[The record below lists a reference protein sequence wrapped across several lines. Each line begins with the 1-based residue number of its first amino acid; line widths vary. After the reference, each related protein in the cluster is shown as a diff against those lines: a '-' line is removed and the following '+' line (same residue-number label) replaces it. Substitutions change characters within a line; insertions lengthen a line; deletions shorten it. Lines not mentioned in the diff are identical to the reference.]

1 MAITK
6 ILNINCSTEGN
17 PASHLKNALEYVQN
31 PDKTEKCHLVG
42 SVNCLP
48 DSAYEQMLDTKRVYG
63 KSGKRQGYHVIISFP
78 PDEAVTPEQARF
90 VAEGFMEDVLKDEYE
105 AVYGI
110 HTDKEHTH
118 IHIIWNS
125 VNLVTGEKYNSPK
138 GNWKNHLQPITNK
151 YCEMLGL
158 DIMPAEYAKN
168 PVNMSKE
175 KWEYEQSFKDYI
187 LNDAKLCLSYAG
199 SLEHFIFLMK
209 RMGYEFK
216 GKDYLSVRIPGMKL
230 YHRLDKLNDIFSKE
244 ELLVILK
251 YGYGHY
257 YRKYQTKGILYV
269 KRANLTPMQ
278 KKYYAKMYR
287 LGLIEKKCYQCHSAE
302 MAKEIK
308 RMQFLQEQYL
318 FICKNDVSSIADLIQ
333 LNIKAKQTLADAG
346 IRQKEI
352 YRERSIRKRKC
363 KTTEDFMAYQIWYM
377 DSSNKLDGLK
387 AEKKKAKS
395 DIRMI
400 NACMG
405 ENLYTAL
412 GYVDEMEKL
421 DYGAEDVLPTM
432 YDYQKRD
439 IAEEF
444 EIVESMD
451 KVVVDTAKTEKDVA
465 GISED
470 CRVAEMV
477 FADALT
483 DNMIEKLTTER
494 PLYEDFGEKLMQSFH
509 NNHNDDDL
517 GYIEA
522 GNSFEL
528 PTDTDKRE
536 YNTENYEVFVDTPD
550 VSEKMAEDVAENGR
564 AGIDVGI
571 TDDDIIESAELTVE
585 GQAEQIASTIQRYY
599 KSYDYLSA
607 EDKARLFNF
616 KIDDNS
622 YNLELHAKV
631 LKKLGVHM
639 YGSDRFEDY
648 QSIYEETMR
657 KAEKQDSKYEYRY
670 DGKRWER
677 DRGR

>member
-6 ILNINCSTEGN
+6 ILNIKESKGRN
-17 PASHLKNALEYVQN
+17 PASHLENALQYIQS
-31 PDKTEKCHLVG
+31 PDKTEECVLVG
-42 SVNCLP
+42 SINCLP
-48 DSAYEQMLDTKRVYG
+48 DTAFEQMVETKNIFHKTG
-63 KSGKRQGYHVIISFP
+63 NRQGYHVILSFSP
-78 PDEAVTPEQARF
+78 EEKVTAEQAMYVLEHF
-90 VAEGFMEDVLKDEYE
+90 AKDVLGDDYE
-105 AVYGI
+105 AVFAV
-110 HTDKEHTH
+110 HTDREHMH
-118 IHIIWNS
+118 GHLIWNS
-125 VNLVTGEKYNSPK
+125 VSVTTGKKYNSPK
-138 GNWKNHLQPITNK
+138 GNWKNHLQPVTNK

-158 DIMPAEYAKN
+158 EIMPAEYAKN

-216 GKDYLSVRIPGMKL
+216 GKDYLSVKMPGMKL
-230 YHRLDKLNDIFSKE
+230 YHRLDKLDDIFSKE
-244 ELLVILK
+244 EMSVILK

-287 LGLIEKKCYQCHSAE
+287 LGLIEKKCYQYRSAE

-318 FICKNDVSSIADLIQ
+318 FICKNEVSSIADLIR
-333 LNIKAKQTLADAG
+333 LKIEANQTLEDAG
-346 IRQKEI
+346 NRQKEI
-352 YRERSIRKRKC
+352 YKERTIRKRKC
-363 KTTEDFMAYQIWYM
+363 KTVEVFKEYQIWNLE
-377 DSSNKLDGLK
+377 SANELDGLK
-387 AEKKKAKS
+387 AEKKQAKS

-400 NACMG
+400 NACMS
-405 ENLYTAL
+405 ENLYTAF
-412 GYVDEMEKL
+412 GYVDEMEEL
-421 DYGAEDVLPTM
+421 NYGAEDVLPVM
-432 YDYQKRD
+432 YDYRKRD

-451 KVVVDTAKTEKDVA
+451 
-465 GISED
+465 
-470 CRVAEMV
+470 RVAADMAETGQDEADISKDSCAV
-477 FADALT
+477 GVVSADAST
-483 DNMIEKLTTER
+483 DNMIEKLTTEQS
-494 PLYEDFGEKLMQSFH
+494 LYEDFGGELMQSFH
-509 NNHNDDDL
+509 NEHNDDEL

-522 GNSFEL
+522 GSSFEL
-528 PTDTDKRE
+528 PADTDKRG
-536 YNTENYEVFVDTPD
+536 YNVESYEVFEDTPD

-585 GQAEQIASTIQRYY
+585 GQAEQIATAIQKYY
-599 KSYDYLSA
+599 KSYDYLSV
-607 EDKARLFNF
+607 ENKARLFNF
-616 KIDDNS
+616 RIDDNS
-622 YNLELHAKV
+622 YNLELHAGV
-631 LKKLGVHM
+631 LKKLGIHM

-648 QSIYEETMR
+648 QSIYGETM
-657 KAEKQDSKYEYRY
+657 KNVEKQDSKYEYGY
-670 DGKRWER
+670 DGKKWER

>member
-17 PASHLKNALEYVQN
+17 PATHLKNALEYIQN

-48 DSAYEQMLDTKRVYG
+48 DSAYEQMLGTKRVYG

-90 VAEGFMEDVLKDEYE
+90 VAEGFIGDILKGEYE

-110 HTDKEHTH
+110 HTDKEHIH

-138 GNWKNHLQPITNK
+138 GNWKNHLQPVTNK

-216 GKDYLSVRIPGMKL
+216 GKDYLSVKIPGMKL
-230 YHRLDKLNDIFSKE
+230 YHQLDKMDDIFSKE
-244 ELLVILK
+244 EMSVILK

-257 YRKYQTKGILYV
+257 YRRYQTKSVLYV

-318 FICKNDVSSIADLIQ
+318 FICKNEVSSIADLIR
-333 LNIKAKQTLADAG
+333 LKIKANQTLEDAG
-346 IRQKEI
+346 NRQKEI
-352 YRERSIRKRKC
+352 YKERSTRKRKC
-363 KTTEDFMAYQIWYM
+363 KTVEDFKEYQIWNLE
-377 DSSNKLDGLK
+377 SASELDGLK
-387 AEKKKAKS
+387 AEKKQAKS

-400 NACMG
+400 NACMS
-405 ENLYTAL
+405 ENLYTAF
-412 GYVDEMEKL
+412 GYVDEMEEL
-421 DYGAEDVLPTM
+421 DYGAEDVLPDM
-432 YDYQKRD
+432 YDYHKRD
-439 IAEEF
+439 IADEF
-444 EIVESMD
+444 EIVESTDRVAIDMA
-451 KVVVDTAKTEKDVA
+451 DTGEDVA
-465 GISED
+465 DILED
-470 CRVAEMV
+470 CCAVGV
-477 FADALT
+477 VSADASADDT
-483 DNMIEKLTTER
+483 VEKFETTKS
-494 PLYEDFGEKLMQSFH
+494 LY
-509 NNHNDDDL
+509 NDL
-517 GYIEA
+517 NYIE
-522 GNSFEL
+522 GGDGFEL
-528 PTDTDKRE
+528 PIDIDKRE
-536 YNTENYEVFVDTPD
+536 YNTESYEVFKDSPD
-550 VSEKMAEDVAENGR
+550 MPEEIVEDIGGNDR
-564 AGIDVGI
+564 IGINVGI
-571 TDDDIIESAELTVE
+571 TNDVTVEVAELTVE
-585 GQAEQIASTIQRYY
+585 EKAEQIATTIQKYY
-599 KSYDYLSA
+599 KSYDYLTM
-607 EDKARLFNF
+607 ENKARLFDF
-616 KIDDNS
+616 RIDENS
-622 YNLELHAKV
+622 YNLKLHAEV
-631 LKKLGVHM
+631 LKKLGIHM
-639 YGSDRFEDY
+639 YGSEDFEDY
-648 QSIYEETMR
+648 QGIYEETMK
-657 KAEKQDSKYEYRY
+657 KAEKQGSDYECGYY
-670 DGKRWER
+670 DKKWER
-677 DRGR
+677 SRGR